1 MKERLDKLTQLWGG
15 LTSLRKLGLVVA
27 VLGIVGISAGILS
40 WSGGSSE
47 MKRLVTGGDAKDMG
61 EVVDYLKA
69 NQIEFEYSE
78 SGDTILVPADK
89 HAGVRM
95 EMAMKG
101 LPKTGNVGYEIFDEG
116 NFGISDFVQR
126 TNKQRAIQGELERT
140 IRAMDAVRDARVTI
154 VQKDNNLLLSEDPEN
169 RPTASVMINT
179 GGMRLSS
186 DKVIAIQFLVARS
199 VEGVGQ
205 SSVTVV
211 DEKLNLLSDETNSGG
226 AAGVAGQMM
235 KAYQAQEKRL
245 ESKIET
251 MLAKIVGINKVVAK
265 VSVNLETRTSTELDE
280 KFDPEGQGGV
290 PRTST
295 TDKDEATTVETQQG
309 SNAAGMGA
317 NVPNVSQ
324 DATMQDPIM
333 AQSDEK
339 RESKTT
345 DFEISRNLKETVQ
358 EPGAIVGRSAAVL
371 IAKGET
377 PRTPAQLEI
386 IKNSVVNA
394 IGARFD
400 LDDQKLETYVTVNE
414 VMFLDADSPFG
425 AAGETASALKGFFD
439 TWSPV
444 LKTVLGPLLAIVM
457 FIVFLRM
464 FKKFKPSEAEVQVLD
479 EDDQQL
485 LAGTRSLGS
494 GLTPELLNDLIQEK
508 PDNVG
513 TALRRYLDSGSSS

>member
-1 MKERLDKLTQLWGG
+1 M
-15 LTSLRKLGLVVA
+15 
-27 VLGIVGISAGILS
+27 
-40 WSGGSSE
+40 
-47 MKRLVTGGDAKDMG
+47 
-61 EVVDYLKA
+61 
-69 NQIEFEYSE
+69 
-78 SGDTILVPADK
+78 
-89 HAGVRM
+89 
-95 EMAMKG
+95 
-101 LPKTGNVGYEIFDEG
+101 
-116 NFGISDFVQR
+116 
-126 TNKQRAIQGELERT
+126 
-140 IRAMDAVRDARVTI
+140 
-154 VQKDNNLLLSEDPEN
+154 LSEDPEN

-179 GGMRLSS
+179 GGMRLPSE
-186 DKVIAIQFLVARS
+186 KVMAIQFLVARS

-211 DEKLNLLSDETNSGG
+211 DEKLNLLSDESDSSG

-245 ESKIET
+245 EAKIES
-251 MLAKIVGINKVVAK
+251 MLSKIVGNNQVVAK
-265 VSVNLETRTSTELDE
+265 VSVNLETKTSTELDE
-280 KFDPEGQGGV
+280 RFDPDGSV
-290 PRTST
+290 PRTTT
-295 TDKDEATTVETQQG
+295 TDKDDAKTVETQQG
-309 SNAAGMGA
+309 NNAAGMGA

-333 AQSDEK
+333 AESEEK

-377 PRTPAQLEI
+377 PRTPAQIEV
-386 IKNSVVNA
+386 IKDSVVNA

-400 LDDQKLETYVTVNE
+400 LDDQKLQTYVTVNE
-414 VMFLDADSPFG
+414 VEFLDADSPFG
-425 AAGETASALKGFFD
+425 AAGETASFLSGFFN
-439 TWSPV
+439 TWSPI
-444 LKTVLGPLLAIVM
+444 LKSFLGPLLAIVM

-485 LAGTRSLGS
+485 LSGTRSLGS

-513 TALRRYLDSGSSS
+513 TALRRYLETGSST

>member
-1 MKERLDKLTQLWGG
+1 
-15 LTSLRKLGLVVA
+15 
-27 VLGIVGISAGILS
+27 
-40 WSGGSSE
+40 
-47 MKRLVTGGDAKDMG
+47 
-61 EVVDYLKA
+61 
-69 NQIEFEYSE
+69 
-78 SGDTILVPADK
+78 
-89 HAGVRM
+89 
-95 EMAMKG
+95 
-101 LPKTGNVGYEIFDEG
+101 
-116 NFGISDFVQR
+116 
-126 TNKQRAIQGELERT
+126 
-140 IRAMDAVRDARVTI
+140 
-154 VQKDNNLLLSEDPEN
+154 
-169 RPTASVMINT
+169 
-179 GGMRLSS
+179 
-186 DKVIAIQFLVARS
+186 
-199 VEGVGQ
+199 
-205 SSVTVV
+205 
-211 DEKLNLLSDETNSGG
+211 
-226 AAGVAGQMM
+226 
-235 KAYQAQEKRL
+235 
-245 ESKIET
+245 
-251 MLAKIVGINKVVAK
+251 
-265 VSVNLETRTSTELDE
+265 LDE

-425 AAGETASALKGFFD
+425 AAGETASALKGFF
-439 TWSPV
+439 
-444 LKTVLGPLLAIVM
+444 
-457 FIVFLRM
+457 
-464 FKKFKPSEAEVQVLD
+464 
-479 EDDQQL
+479 
-485 LAGTRSLGS
+485 
-494 GLTPELLNDLIQEK
+494 
-508 PDNVG
+508 
-513 TALRRYLDSGSSS
+513 

>member
-1 MKERLDKLTQLWGG
+1 MKERFDKLTQLWGG
-15 LTSLRKLGLVVA
+15 LSSSRKLGLVVA
-27 VLGIVGISAGILS
+27 VFGIIAISVGILS
-40 WSGGSSE
+40 WSGGNGE
-47 MKRLVTGGDAKDMG
+47 MKRLVTGGDAEDMG

-69 NQIEFEYSE
+69 NQIEFEFSE
-78 SGDTILVPADK
+78 AGNTILVPADK
-89 HAGVRM
+89 HARVKM

-140 IRAMDAVRDARVTI
+140 IRAMDAVKDARVTI

-179 GGMRLSS
+179 GGMRLPA
-186 DKVIAIQFLVARS
+186 DKVMAIQFLVARS

-211 DEKLNLLSDETNSGG
+211 DEMLNLLSDESDSGG

-245 ESKIET
+245 EAKIES
-251 MLAKIVGINKVVAK
+251 MLSKIVGNNKVVAK
-265 VSVNLETRTSTELDE
+265 VSVNLETKTSTELDE
-280 KFDPEGQGGV
+280 RFDPDGSV
-290 PRTST
+290 PRTTT
-295 TDKDEATTVETQQG
+295 TDKDDAKTVETQQG
-309 SNAAGMGA
+309 NNAAGMGA

-333 AQSDEK
+333 AESEES

-377 PRTPAQLEI
+377 PRTPAQIEV
-386 IKNSVVNA
+386 IKESVVNA

-400 LDDQKLETYVTVNE
+400 LAPDLTIS
-414 VMFLDADSPFG
+414 FARC
-425 AAGETASALKGFFD
+425 AAARPNTTISRSEFV
-439 TWSPV
+439 PRR
-444 LKTVLGPLLAIVM
+444 LA
-457 FIVFLRM
+457 
-464 FKKFKPSEAEVQVLD
+464 P
-479 EDDQQL
+479 
-485 LAGTRSLGS
+485 
-494 GLTPELLNDLIQEK
+494 
-508 PDNVG
+508 
-513 TALRRYLDSGSSS
+513 